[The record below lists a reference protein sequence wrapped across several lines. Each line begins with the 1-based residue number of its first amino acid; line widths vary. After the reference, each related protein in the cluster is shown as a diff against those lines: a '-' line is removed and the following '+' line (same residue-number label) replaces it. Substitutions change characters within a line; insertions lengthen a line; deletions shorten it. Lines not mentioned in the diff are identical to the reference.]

1 MSDGEKTEATR
12 GVDTAAGLLLSAL
25 VGAALIY
32 FGYFAPWEFG
42 VWLFVCFAL
51 AALGRGRVKTRER
64 KARTGGAI
72 SVPTCFKDFI

>member
-51 AALGRGRVKTRER
+51 AAHWRWRGEAGKAREGYAGRVK
-64 KARTGGAI
+64 GAN
-72 SVPTCFKDFI
+72 C